1 MDYSVNMIS
10 NASLCTCRISR
21 VQTALGW
28 HDADDPPAWWCTVQV
43 PVTTKVGSKQ
53 CLTQLLFNDLYIVT
67 SHHHSELSRDSHVH
81 TAAPVSALSSMAG
94 LQQQHRS
101 TSSSNASNTQQRER
115 LLLVSFFIAIFINT
129 FHEQPENDR

>member
-81 TAAPVSALSSMAG
+81 TAAPVISPVINGRTTAAAQVAILI
-94 LQQQHRS
+94 
-101 TSSSNASNTQQRER
+101 ER
-115 LLLVSFFIAIFINT
+115 LKHTTKRAATASLILHRHLHQHFS
-129 FHEQPENDR
+129 